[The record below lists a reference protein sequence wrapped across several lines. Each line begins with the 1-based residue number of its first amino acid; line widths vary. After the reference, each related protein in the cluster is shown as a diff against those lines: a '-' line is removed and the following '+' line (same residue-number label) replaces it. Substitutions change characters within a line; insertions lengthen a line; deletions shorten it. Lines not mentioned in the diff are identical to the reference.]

1 MGKINWARVILGGL
15 LAGVVINVAEGIQ
28 GMIFKEE
35 WAAAMA
41 AMGVDMKAM
50 EENVAVMTTFLVF
63 GFVIGLFAVWFYAA
77 IRPRYGPG
85 PKTAACAGIAVW
97 FLGYLMCLIGPA
109 MMGLF
114 PLRLVLISSG
124 VALVEYI
131 LATELGAWL
140 YKEA

>member
-15 LAGVVINVAEGIQ
+15 VAGVVINVVESVQ
-28 GMIFKEE
+28 GMILEEE
-35 WAAAMA
+35 WATAMA
-41 AMGVDMKAM
+41 AMGFDMKAM
-50 EENVAVMTTFLVF
+50 EEDIGLMTFFLVF
-63 GFVIGLFAVWFYAA
+63 GFVFGLFAVWFYAA

-97 FLGYLMCLIGPA
+97 FLGNLMCILPPA
-109 MMGLF
+109 ALGMF

-124 VALVEYI
+124 IGLVEII
-131 LATELGAWL
+131 LATVLGAWL